1 MAEKLRAAAEASNAA
16 AGSQNMLAS
25 LEVVTQPA
33 LLPVKFP
40 PFKLEVR
47 QSFSKASW
55 GCAAPA
61 MSQAS
66 CSFGLTAVAS
76 GVRCHLG

>member
-40 PFKLEVR
+40 PFK
-47 QSFSKASW
+47 Q
-55 GCAAPA
+55 
-61 MSQAS
+61 
-66 CSFGLTAVAS
+66 
-76 GVRCHLG
+76 